1 MYQLLRVVRKVSKP
15 DATARSP
22 LPGGS
27 PAVSARPA
35 ALGHDLRRL
44 AEPGEGVV
52 QRQILGETGTVKNI
66 DLAANQAAYHGVNG
80 FTPPSVNGRLYQS
93 GENDGWAAV
102 ALKKPDVAV
111 RADGETFKA
120 RVTSVPTNHVGY
132 RMYLP
137 MAPPWTTRVQL
148 DQMRRSYFNLNDV
161 EAESAN
167 LTVTGP
173 KGPDALVTQVTEHET
188 VHANDILKRRDTML
202 TPWDK
207 QVTAAMK
214 TGTEFAGA
222 SEDLAR
228 AKLWQAVGGTPD
240 EVALGME
247 TAWGKDSEAFHAAPN
262 GKTRSDSQY
271 IAKTNTILA
280 LVWLTV

>member
-1 MYQLLRVVRKVSKP
+1 MLYQLLRVVKALKP
-15 DATARSP
+15 EAAARSP
-22 LPGGS
+22 LPRS
-27 PAVSARPA
+27 APAVSARPV

-52 QRQILGETGTVKNI
+52 QRQILGETGTVRNI

-93 GENDGWAAV
+93 GENDGWAAA
-102 ALKKPDVAV
+102 ALKKPDIAV
-111 RADGETFKA
+111 RADAETFKA
-120 RVTSVPTNHVGY
+120 RVTAVPTNHVGY

-173 KGPDALVTQVTEHET
+173 KGPDALVTQVTAHET

-207 QVTAAMK
+207 NVTAEMK
-214 TGTEFAGA
+214 AGTEFAGA
-222 SEDLAR
+222 SEMLAR
-228 AKLWQAVGGTPD
+228 AKLWQAMGGTPD
-240 EVALGME
+240 EVVQGME
-247 TAWGKDSEAFHAAPN
+247 TAWGKDSEAFHASPN
-262 GKTRSDSQY
+262 GKTRSDSRY
-271 IAKTNTILA
+271 VKATNTIEA